1 MVKLQNAAKKK
12 SFGRNQPPEKAPC
25 TKSSKTLHGV

>member
-1 MVKLQNAAKKK
+1 MVKLQSAAKKK
-12 SFGRNQPPEKAPC
+12 RIGRNQPPEKVPC